1 LLIDKTDDEEA
12 NEKGAMVPAQS
23 KEMPEPLPTTYICRA
38 CGGPMVIIDCFERG
52 QLSRAPPVRII
63 AA

>member
-1 LLIDKTDDEEA
+1 LFSDKTDDEEV
-12 NEKGAMVPAQS
+12 NEEGAMVPAQS
-23 KEMPEPLPTTYICRA
+23 KEMPAPLPTTYICWA

-52 QLSRAPPVRII
+52 QLSRAPPVKII